1 MISKNKSKKNN
12 DKKEQEQEA
21 RTMMTIRI
29 IEERRTMKNT
39 NGRKQKPGMRYLLLK
54 RGQHIPITKLRNQ
67 YH

>member
-29 IEERRTMKNT
+29 IEE
-39 NGRKQKPGMRYLLLK
+39 Q
-54 RGQHIPITKLRNQ
+54 
-67 YH
+67 